1 MHRMESRCIQH
12 VHVRHEVIE
21 ASVTIIST
29 ISCFT
34 AKTALSAKT
43 SWRHSFAVT
52 VAVLLETS
60 CTSVSDQ
67 RSTIDDVTTTTGYHW
82 YTLPLTSAC
91 LHHFWHLYHYIYDI
105 SSWLLNVCRGA
116 RQMSTICA
124 KPFDDAT
131 RSYRSWIHTRTDT
144 HNADL
149 EFPS

>member
-29 ISCFT
+29 VSCFT

-52 VAVLLETS
+52 VAELLETS

-116 RQMSTICA
+116 HLISTICA
-124 KPFDDAT
+124 NPFDDAT
-131 RSYRSWIHTRTDT
+131 RSYRSWIHTRADT
-144 HNADL
+144 HTML
-149 EFPS
+149 I